1 MLGIHLSRTS
11 LSSSRLYRALGD
23 IGNVQGV
30 ITRAQAAKKEVSVVD
45 LGPRGIVQ
53 PMRSPLLAC
62 SSSSMQCSMVATV
75 WVDLRIN
82 PVLQGPQDAAQ
93 STSRW
98 QMAAL
103 TLFPCMQ
110 AASKNPSSLRAR
122 DPNATAAQ
130 LRARAPT
137 GNRTKAV
144 GVSLSSL
151 LQNRSE
157 AATVAKPTFAP
168 PPSPL
173 PDIDSVDK
181 DDPLSAYEYAGS
193 IYNYYRRVEPRFQV
207 PVDYMSTQ
215 VNHRPRPGHLCY
227 THACALHRPGPPLV
241 AQKPLSGPY
250 PDRVFD
256 SSRWRSLRRCAA
268 SSLTG

>member
-1 MLGIHLSRTS
+1 MH
-11 LSSSRLYRALGD
+11 
-23 IGNVQGV
+23 
-30 ITRAQAAKKEVSVVD
+30 
-45 LGPRGIVQ
+45 
-53 PMRSPLLAC
+53 SPLQAC
-62 SSSSMQCSMVATV
+62 SHITTQYSKLATARGGFSS
-75 WVDLRIN
+75 N
-82 PVLQGPQDAAQ
+82 PVQQRPHAAVEGP
-93 STSRW
+93 SRW

-110 AASKNPSSLRAR
+110 AALKTQSSLRVR
-122 DPNATAAQ
+122 DPNATAAA

-137 GNRTKAV
+137 SNRTAKPV

-157 AATVAKPTFAP
+157 AATVTKPAFAP

-215 VNHRPRPGHLCY
+215 VHL
-227 THACALHRPGPPLV
+227 
-241 AQKPLSGPY
+241 
-250 PDRVFD
+250 
-256 SSRWRSLRRCAA
+256 
-268 SSLTG
+268 